1 MAVTF
6 ERTTGAGGVM
16 AVDFELD
23 LYAGALVDGTRWL
36 DGAAGASGAYPGS
49 ITGFQATN
57 DDTTNTA
64 GRGLKLIMGVM
75 TLVQNGNV
83 FTVKGDA
90 DTIHG
95 MVVGGS
101 GVAGKSLTCTTDF
114 SGAGSATA
122 TMLAEGTLDNRTL
135 FMAIVS

>member
-6 ERTTGAGGVM
+6 SRTTGAGGVM
-16 AVDFELD
+16 AVDFEID
-23 LYAGALVDGTRWL
+23 LYAGALVDGTDWL
-36 DGAAGASGAYPGS
+36 KGAAGGTYPGS
-49 ITGFQATN
+49 LTGFQATN
-57 DDTTNTA
+57 DDTANTA
-64 GRGLKLIMGVM
+64 GRGLKLVMGVF

-83 FTVKGDA
+83 FTVGGDA
-90 DTIHG
+90 DKIHG
-95 MVVGGS
+95 MVVGGA

>member
-6 ERTTGAGGVM
+6 SRTTGSGGVM
-16 AVDFELD
+16 AVTIELE

-36 DGAAGASGAYPGS
+36 DGAGGASGAYPGS
-49 ITGFQATN
+49 LDAFTSTN
-57 DDTTNTA
+57 TDTTNTA
-64 GRGLKLIMGVM
+64 GRGLKLVMGVF
-75 TLVQNGNV
+75 TLVENGNV
-83 FTVKGDA
+83 FTVGGDA
-90 DTIHG
+90 DTIHA

-101 GVAGKSLTCTTDF
+101 GVAGKSLTCTTNF
-114 SGAGSATA
+114 TTGGSATA

>member
-6 ERTTGAGGVM
+6 SRTTGNGGVM

-23 LYAGALVDGTRWL
+23 MYAGALGTSTRWL
-36 DGAAGASGAYPGS
+36 DGAAGVADAYPGA

-57 DDTTNTA
+57 DDTVNTA
-64 GRGLKLIMGVM
+64 GRGLKLVMGVL
-75 TLVQNGNV
+75 TLVENANV
-83 FTVKGDA
+83 FTVGGDA
-90 DTIHG
+90 DTLHG
-95 MVVGGS
+95 LIIGGS
-101 GVAGKSLTCTTDF
+101 GVAGKSLTCTTNLTT
-114 SGAGSATA
+114 GGSTTA